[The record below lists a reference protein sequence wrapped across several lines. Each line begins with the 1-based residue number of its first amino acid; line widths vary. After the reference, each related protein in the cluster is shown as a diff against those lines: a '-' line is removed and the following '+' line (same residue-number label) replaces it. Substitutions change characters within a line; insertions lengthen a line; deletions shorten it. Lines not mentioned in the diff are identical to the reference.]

1 MEMCSRGFEGG
12 DSIISPYDFRSKHK
26 LDLSAVQD
34 FYGINMT
41 RITSLGMKRSYKDA
55 QFNSL
60 FKSDEQQT
68 IAEVGGNILNGDE
81 EGPARKKSKRN
92 KDDVDGVQKSPSMG
106 SGVGKNQI
114 LGKKRF
120 AGKFSRAKTDGT
132 PCCSHPWS
140 SIKLTLIG
148 SSKW

>member
-1 MEMCSRGFEGG
+1 MSRAQN
-12 DSIISPYDFRSKHK
+12 K
-26 LDLSAVQD
+26 LDLSTVQD

-60 FKSDEQQT
+60 FQSEEQQK
-68 IAEVGGNILNGDE
+68 VGGNTFNGDE
-81 EGPARKKSKRN
+81 EGPAKKKSKRT

-120 AGKFSRAKTDGT
+120 VGKFSRAKTDGAL
-132 PCCSHPWS
+132 CYSHA
-140 SIKLTLIG
+140 
-148 SSKW
+148 